1 MVVFVALYYGN
12 VWRARDFPLL
22 SQLMFSPSSNGTHYV
37 GFNQTEILD
46 GQGQVDEAKLA
57 HQGIPYI
64 SATYAS
70 YNLTENLAI
79 TATIT
84 HLVLYNWDDLK
95 SAFEFLSWRNLRRLS
110 QPAAWMFWRRKPE
123 ETTKETGT
131 LDPHYRLMRVYED
144 VPDWWYASVFAV
156 AVTTGII
163 CIYLT
168 RSGMQWWE
176 FIIPPLLACV
186 MIVFTGAQSGLTGF
200 TVSISSL
207 VQMIGAYLEPGRPV
221 ANMYFTLFGHNSVSQ
236 ALLLL
241 VDLKLGQYA
250 KLPPR
255 CTFTM
260 QLVGT
265 LVGGIINYI
274 VMLSITSAQRDILSV
289 PRSPCG
295 C

>member
-1 MVVFVALYYGN
+1 MVVFLGLYYGN
-12 VWRARDFPLL
+12 VWRAQDFPFL

-37 GFNQTEILD
+37 RFNQTAILN
-46 GQGQVDEAKLA
+46 GQGRVDEAKLMR
-57 HQGIPYI
+57 QGIPYI

-70 YNLTENLAI
+70 HNLTENLAI
-79 TATIT
+79 SATIT

-95 SAFEFLSWRNLRRLS
+95 SAFTFLSWRNLRRFS
-110 QPAAWMFWRRKPE
+110 RPGAWMFWNKKE
-123 ETTKETGT
+123 GGATKKEIGE
-131 LDPHYRLMRVYED
+131 LDPHYRLMRVYQD
-144 VPDWWYASVFAV
+144 VPEWWYASVFAV
-156 AVTTGII
+156 AVTAGVI

-168 RSGMQWWE
+168 QSGMQWWE
-176 FIIPPLLACV
+176 FIITTLLACV

-200 TVSISSL
+200 TVPISSL

-241 VDLKLGQYA
+241 TDLKLGQYA

-274 VMLSITSAQRDILSV
+274 VMLSITSAQRDIL
-289 PRSPCG
+289 
-295 C
+295 